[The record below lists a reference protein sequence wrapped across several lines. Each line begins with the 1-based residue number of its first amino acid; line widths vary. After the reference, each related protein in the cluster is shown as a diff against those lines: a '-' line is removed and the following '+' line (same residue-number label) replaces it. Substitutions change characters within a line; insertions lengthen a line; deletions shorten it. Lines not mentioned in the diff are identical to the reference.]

1 MTVEWKISNN
11 LVLYEDAVCFMEN
24 RVDGIINGTKK
35 ELIWLLEHPLIYT
48 SGTSAKTKDLL
59 NPYNLPVY
67 DSKRGGQYTFHGP
80 GQRVV
85 YIMLDLNKYGRDVR
99 GFVKKLE
106 NWIIHVLSKFNL
118 KGFTRSDRIGV
129 WVNGSNTSLGGL
141 DKSNEYK
148 IAAIGIRLRKWVS
161 FHGIS
166 INVNP
171 DLTYYKGIV
180 PCGIKDYGIT
190 SFNNLGLT
198 TTMEE
203 VDYHIKASFQKCF
216 HNSGKSPQF
225 EKKLE

>member
-1 MTVEWKISNN
+1 MTVEWKISNS

-24 RVDGIINGTKK
+24 RVNGIINGTEK
-35 ELIWLLEHPLIYT
+35 ELIWLLEHPPIYT
-48 SGTSAKTKDLL
+48 SGTSANTKDLL
-59 NPYNLPVY
+59 NNYNLPVY

-99 GFVKKLE
+99 EFVKKLE
-106 NWIIHVLSKFNL
+106 NWIIHVLTSFNL

-129 WVNGSNTSLGGL
+129 WVKGPKTSLGII

-171 DLTYYKGIV
+171 DLTYYEGIV
-180 PCGIKDYGIT
+180 PCGIKEHGVT
-190 SFNNLGLT
+190 SFNHLGLSAS
-198 TTMEE
+198 MKE
-203 VDYHIKASFQKCF
+203 VDLCLKSSFHEYF
-216 HNSGKSPQF
+216 SDLGKSPQ
-225 EKKLE
+225 L